1 MVKEEIIET
10 NELSDFDELVRLAE
24 IRETSSARNKEYKNK
39 ENPSGFDKVLHFLNS
54 FVGAMAKSAE
64 NTMKNMK

>member
-1 MVKEEIIET
+1 MT
-10 NELSDFDELVRLAE
+10 RDEFESKRAENLDRLAE
-24 IRETSSARNKEYKNK
+24 IRKTSSARNEEYKNN

-64 NTMKNMK
+64 NTMRNMK